1 MQHRR
6 DMEIVDSDDEKERFE
21 EGDDVFA
28 TRPNPLEPQPKKR
41 KKMQLAATLG
51 QASKDRNAGK
61 KWSNKEAM
69 QYQK

>member
-1 MQHRR
+1 MQHKRE
-6 DMEIVDSDDEKERFE
+6 MEIIDSDDEKERFE

-51 QASKDRNAGK
+51 HTSKDKSAGK